1 VYDIHPEIMSS
12 QAARKG
18 KEAAAK
24 LKELTPKLQKDLIKR
39 LKVMSK

>member
-1 VYDIHPEIMSS
+1 MSS

-24 LKELTPKLQKDLIKR
+24 LKELTPKLQKDELIKR